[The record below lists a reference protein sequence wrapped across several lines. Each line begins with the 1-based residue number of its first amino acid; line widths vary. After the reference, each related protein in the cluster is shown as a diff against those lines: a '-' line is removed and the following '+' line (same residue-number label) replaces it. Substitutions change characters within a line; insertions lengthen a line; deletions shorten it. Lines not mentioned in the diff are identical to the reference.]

1 MLLDCKTLM
10 LLAEIFL
17 PFDLEFTF
25 GAAVYLTMAK
35 SLFRHTDDV
44 ESCSEQT
51 HAILKIMISRGNK
64 IAQLRQ
70 AEFIHIES
78 LFSELVRRTEKN
90 GLETLTLVTPDAT
103 DCAAKRGL
111 FDNYFEQSSHGGS
124 EVADSSLQNMLG
136 DLEPVSQAQSEMS
149 ANELLSDVGISSY
162 EFLSI
167 VEQMSYVD
175 DYGNISG
182 L

>member
-1 MLLDCKTLM
+1 
-10 LLAEIFL
+10 
-17 PFDLEFTF
+17 
-25 GAAVYLTMAK
+25 MAK

-44 ESCSEQT
+44 QSCSEQT

-64 IAQLRQ
+64 IAQMRQ

-90 GLETLTLVTPDAT
+90 GLETLTLVTPEAA
-103 DCAAKRGL
+103 DCTAKSGM
-111 FDNYFEQSSHGGS
+111 FDNYFEQDTQRGS
-124 EVADSSLQNMLG
+124 EVSDTGLQNLLSDM
-136 DLEPVSQAQSEMS
+136 EPVSQAQSEMG

>member
-1 MLLDCKTLM
+1 M
-10 LLAEIFL
+10 
-17 PFDLEFTF
+17 
-25 GAAVYLTMAK
+25 YLTMAK

-64 IAQLRQ
+64 IAQMRQ

-103 DCAAKRGL
+103 DSAAKTGL

-124 EVADSSLQNMLG
+124 EVADSNLQSFLG
-136 DLEPVSQAQSEMS
+136 DLEPVSQAQSEIS

-175 DYGNISG
+175 DYGNMSG